1 MWLSKGQWSRKGGEG
16 KGLVAV
22 AVDKDKGSQNA
33 LKWTMENLLSKGQ
46 TVVLI
51 HVFSKS
57 SSSSSSF
64 VTSHGAAGDYSSP
77 GKQQL
82 EKMAKDLFLA
92 FRCYCTRKDVHC
104 LDVALESTDIAKA
117 ITEYVAHA
125 AIETLVLGTPS
136 RNGFMRYFCT
146 PLSPILTW
154 KLYWQTLNQKIN
166 SGNLPSAKKQEA
178 QAISNKRETRFY
190 LNESLMIFMCIQRV
204 QILLTPMVLLYRKF
218 KADVPSTVS
227 RGAPDF
233 CTVYAVSKGKR
244 GRSQSTITSQLMK
257 TSVNILEESDRLG
270 CLVIISW
277 FWLLW
282 LAYDSICSKANLN
295 TIVGNN
301 RSPFGTGR
309 YGHSV
314 RSFADLMSETDI
326 SFVSSSRPSTDRMS
340 STTYDFMDSGLAP
353 RLSTSSATSFASIHS
368 GPKSIG
374 PNSQQGFSSVSHDSG
389 GTSFSG
395 STHSLDGMESE
406 MRRLKLELKQTM
418 EMYSEACRE
427 ALSAKQKATELNRW
441 RIEEERRLEEA
452 RFSEEAALSIIEQ
465 ERARCR
471 EAIEAAEEAK
481 RKAEIEAHRR
491 VNIEKALKE
500 AAQTKK
506 SKGNLSYNDIRYRR
520 YSIEEIEEA
529 TQYFSESK
537 KIGEGGY
544 GPVYKCYLD
553 HTPVAV
559 KVLRPDAAQGRSQFQ
574 REVEVL
580 SLIRHPNMVLL
591 IGACPEYGI
600 LVYEHLA
607 KGSLED
613 CLFKRG
619 NTPALCWQIRFRIAA
634 EIATGLLFLHQ
645 TKPEPLVH
653 RDLKPGNILLDNN
666 YTSKIGDVGLARLV
680 PATAENVTQY
690 YMTSAAGTFCY
701 IDPEYQKTGMLG
713 VKSDVYSL
721 GIMLLQIITARPP
734 MGLTHVVEQAIENGA
749 FKEVLDP
756 DVPDWPVEEAL
767 SYAKLALQCAEL
779 RRKDRPDLGTEV
791 LSKLNELRD
800 FAEEKMNYLYF
811 AGSFGPSANHSQAS
825 ITPPLS
831 QTSMTPTNLSQAS
844 INKVKLPES
853 QPGKSS

>member
-57 SSSSSSF
+57 SSSSSF
-64 VTSHGAAGDYSSP
+64 VTSHGAAGDYFSP

-92 FRCYCTRKDVHC
+92 FRCYCTRKDVRC

-136 RNGFMRYFCT
+136 RSGFM
-146 PLSPILTW
+146 
-154 KLYWQTLNQKIN
+154 
-166 SGNLPSAKKQEA
+166 
-178 QAISNKRETRFY
+178 
-190 LNESLMIFMCIQRV
+190 
-204 QILLTPMVLLYRKF
+204 RKF

-233 CTVYAVSKGKR
+233 CTVYAVSKGKVSSMR
-244 GRSQSTITSQLMK
+244 NASRAAPFVSPLLDQIKNQQNEKSAGDDSHEALYKHSWSIKQRTA
-257 TSVNILEESDRLG
+257 SVNHH
-270 CLVIISW
+270 ISVDEN
-277 FWLLW
+277 F
-282 LAYDSICSKANLN
+282 
-295 TIVGNN
+295 

-395 STHSLDGMESE
+395 STHSLDDMESE

-427 ALSAKQKATELNRW
+427 ALTAKQKATELNRW

-465 ERARCR
+465 EKARCR
-471 EAIEAAEEAK
+471 EAIEAAEAAQ
-481 RKAEIEAHRR
+481 RRAEIEAQRR

-559 KVLRPDAAQGRSQFQ
+559 KVLRPDAAQGRLQFQ

-619 NTPALCWQIRFRIAA
+619 NTPALSWQIRFRIAA

-701 IDPEYQKTGMLG
+701 IDPEYQQTGMLG

-734 MGLTHVVEQAIENGA
+734 MGLTHIVEQAIENGA

-791 LSKLNELRD
+791 LPELNKLRD
-800 FAEEKMNYLYF
+800 LAEEKMNYLYF
-811 AGSFGPSANHSQAS
+811 AGSFVPYPNHSQAS

-831 QTSMTPTNLSQAS
+831 QTSMTPTNLSQSSVNKNQHQKAKRRRLVAFLQQHFFPENPSNRAILAGDS
-844 INKVKLPES
+844 INMKL
-853 QPGKSS
+853 GNLHCFWFAMDMHLHT

>member
-64 VTSHGAAGDYSSP
+64 VTR
-77 GKQQL
+77 KQQL

-92 FRCYCTRKDVHC
+92 FRCYCTRKDVRC

-136 RNGFMRYFCT
+136 RSGFM
-146 PLSPILTW
+146 
-154 KLYWQTLNQKIN
+154 
-166 SGNLPSAKKQEA
+166 
-178 QAISNKRETRFY
+178 
-190 LNESLMIFMCIQRV
+190 
-204 QILLTPMVLLYRKF
+204 RKF

-233 CTVYAVSKGKR
+233 CTVYAVSKGKVSSMR
-244 GRSQSTITSQLMK
+244 NASRAAPFVSPLLDQIKNQQNEKILIQNPIYGLLLTERTA
-257 TSVNILEESDRLG
+257 SVNHHISVDENFSLG
-270 CLVIISW
+270 

-368 GPKSIG
+368 GPKSVG
-374 PNSQQGFSSVSHDSG
+374 HNSQQGLSSVSHDSG

-427 ALSAKQKATELNRW
+427 ALTAKQKATELNRW
-441 RIEEERRLEEA
+441 RIEEERRLGEA

-471 EAIEAAEEAK
+471 EAIEAAEAAK
-481 RKAEIEAHRR
+481 RKAEIEAQRR

-619 NTPALCWQIRFRIAA
+619 NTPALSWQIRFRIAA

-734 MGLTHVVEQAIENGA
+734 MGLTHIVEQAIENGA

-767 SYAKLALQCAEL
+767 IYARLALQCAEL

-791 LSKLNELRD
+791 LPELNKLRD
-800 FAEEKMNYLYF
+800 FAEENMNYLYF
-811 AGSFGPSANHSQAS
+811 AGSFGPSPNHSQAS

-844 INKVKLPES
+844 VNKEVTYDFVVENP
-853 QPGKSS
+853 

>member
-1 MWLSKGQWSRKGGEG
+1 
-16 KGLVAV
+16 
-22 AVDKDKGSQNA
+22 
-33 LKWTMENLLSKGQ
+33 
-46 TVVLI
+46 
-51 HVFSKS
+51 
-57 SSSSSSF
+57 
-64 VTSHGAAGDYSSP
+64 
-77 GKQQL
+77 
-82 EKMAKDLFLA
+82 
-92 FRCYCTRKDVHC
+92 
-104 LDVALESTDIAKA
+104 
-117 ITEYVAHA
+117 
-125 AIETLVLGTPS
+125 
-136 RNGFMRYFCT
+136 
-146 PLSPILTW
+146 
-154 KLYWQTLNQKIN
+154 
-166 SGNLPSAKKQEA
+166 
-178 QAISNKRETRFY
+178 
-190 LNESLMIFMCIQRV
+190 
-204 QILLTPMVLLYRKF
+204 
-218 KADVPSTVS
+218 
-227 RGAPDF
+227 
-233 CTVYAVSKGKR
+233 
-244 GRSQSTITSQLMK
+244 MK
-257 TSVNILEESDRLG
+257 TSVNILEESDRRG

-282 LAYDSICSKANLN
+282 LAYDPICSKANLS

-353 RLSTSSATSFASIHS
+353 RLSTGSATSFASIHS

-427 ALSAKQKATELNRW
+427 ALSAKQKASELNRW

-471 EAIEAAEEAK
+471 EAIEAAEAAK
-481 RKAEIEAHRR
+481 RRAEIEAQRR
-491 VNIEKALKE
+491 FNIEKALKE

-520 YSIEEIEEA
+520 YAIEEIEEA

-734 MGLTHVVEQAIENGA
+734 MGLTHIVEQAIENGA

-853 QPGKSS
+853 QPRKSS